1 MELQELPQVI
11 LRILE
16 DLATQVDPKD
26 LQKCIQILRILH
38 ILELEFPKEAM
49 AIPVDPKGLQELLEV
64 LLILRIL
71 EFPQEALATP
81 VVPKALQKILELLLI
96 LLILEDPQQLAT
108 RVEGRELKEH
118 RPPSIL
124 EQNKKVYRLFSSFSP
139 RFLSTIKKFCA
150 FFLVHKILLRW
161 SDCIL

>member
-26 LQKCIQILRILH
+26 LQKCIQILRILL

-49 AIPVDPKGLQELLEV
+49 AIPVDTKGIQELLEV

-71 EFPQEALATP
+71 EFPQEAL
-81 VVPKALQKILELLLI
+81 QNILELLLI

-124 EQNKKVYRLFSSFSP
+124 EQNKKVYRLFNSFS
-139 RFLSTIKKFCA
+139 
-150 FFLVHKILLRW
+150 
-161 SDCIL
+161 